1 MSNSHP
7 HSEVPQSGLEGRLQG
22 SRDLPEPS
30 FAATL
35 RFASRDEGAERIDV
49 LGLRRHALVRV
60 DPAAWVTLL
69 ADRPDLAGVP
79 ILAGWAE
86 AGWPLI
92 VRRFS
97 PGEDRARVPLG
108 LPLPPALGKRRV
120 GVLLPVD
127 VLAPCPAPSLAEA
140 RIAAPLAWHST
151 LDALVALGARH
162 GLVPR
167 PFGALLWQA
176 LTGLPYLTSTSDLDL
191 LWPLAGLLPDT
202 FLDALA
208 TLAAAAPMVIDGE
221 IVLADGGGV
230 QWREWHGAGAGSVLV
245 KYRDRLEMRS
255 AGLSPSLP
263 EGLVPSNPLIPRCCE
278 AASKEGSRDHGDI
291 GSPPSGLR
299 FAEHLRMRAG
309 RGEIEASLLCEVASP
324 EGTPP

>member
-7 HSEVPQSGLEGRLQG
+7 HPEEPQSGLEGGPRG
-22 SRDLPEPS
+22 SRDVPEPS
-30 FAATL
+30 FEATL
-35 RFASRDEGAERIDV
+35 RFASRDERAEGIDV
-49 LGLRRHALVRV
+49 ARLRRHALVRV
-60 DPAAWVTLL
+60 DPAAWATLL

-79 ILAGWAE
+79 ILAGWAA

-108 LPLPPALGKRRV
+108 LPLPPALGKRRI
-120 GVLLPVD
+120 GLLLPAD

-167 PFGALLWQA
+167 PFGALLWQT
-176 LTGLPYLTSTSDLDL
+176 LTSLPYLTERSDLDL
-191 LWPLAGLLPDT
+191 LWLLAGPLPDT

-208 TLAAAAPMVIDGE
+208 TLAAAAPMVVDGE

-230 QWREWHGAGAGSVLV
+230 QWREWHGAGDGSVLV

-255 AGLSPSLP
+255 AGLSSSLP
-263 EGLVPSNPLIPRCCE
+263 EGLVPSNPLILRCCE
-278 AASKEGSRDHGDI
+278 AASKEDSRSLCDRWN
-291 GSPPSGLR
+291 PPSRLH

-309 RGEIEASLLCEVASP
+309 IGEIEASLLREVAPP